1 MKKSDTKYRSQEKLF
16 SRVKKFIKSHSIPFA
31 IAVLSIMFA
40 AGSFLVI
47 TGYLQYT
54 NTTRQSYVVAG
65 LRAMEEGNLHKAQTF
80 LVQAGKAGAAEAY
93 PYLAWISAKSG
104 NFSKALEYSREC
116 AKYKNVYGSYE
127 IMGYLALLGYGNAQG
142 AGSAIYYFNE
152 ALKEYSEEYLKNH
165 NPLLNMYERGIELCM
180 NTSDYI
186 RMVNESV
193 SLGSKEA
200 RLYRGDIDFLG
211 LENDVSPASAAKSW
225 EKAREES
232 IVAAKSRLAGMLW
245 HGYGCNR
252 DYTKAME
259 LYEDAARKDDPVANY
274 SIGLIKLR
282 TQTKTSFLEGMRHL
296 KNAAKKNY
304 GPALTAVGVLALV
317 QNRNNSKIIYATSD
331 IFKQAYDCG
340 DSTGGILY
348 ALMLMNGDGVATDET
363 EAYSIL
369 YDLKNRSVKSVD
381 SLLKYFIYTKNV
393 NSRKLFNQLLI
404 LCKGIYFG
412 DIAFMEGAPEA
423 VKYHNSKSE
432 RAVSYFKSQVSDRAR
447 FDDEL
452 IRSLGKNYVEK
463 IDVPEKITIG
473 GEKLIYPEMYEV
485 LEMYNPTTG
494 AKAFMPKMILKI
506 DGAIPRLPP
515 EYDKYNI
522 DIENIEKLF

>member
-1 MKKSDTKYRSQEKLF
+1 MKKSSTKYRNQDKLLD
-16 SRVKKFIKSHSIPFA
+16 RIVKYVKSHSIPFA
-31 IAVLSIMFA
+31 IGVLSVMFA
-40 AGSFLVI
+40 AGSYLVI
-47 TGYLQYT
+47 SGYLQYT
-54 NTTRQSYVVAG
+54 NTTKESYVVAG
-65 LRAMEEGNLHKAQTF
+65 LKSMQEGNLHKAQTF
-80 LVQAGKAGAAEAY
+80 LLQAGKNGAAEAY

-116 AKYKNVYGSYE
+116 AKYKDVYGSYE
-127 IMGYLALLGYGNAQG
+127 LMGYLALLGYGNAQG

-152 ALKEYSEEYLKNH
+152 ALKEYSEEYLKTH
-165 NPLLNMYERGIELCM
+165 APLLKMYERGIELCM

-200 RLYRGDIDFLG
+200 LLYRGDIDFLG
-211 LENDVSPASAAKSW
+211 LEHDVSPASAAKSW
-225 EKAREES
+225 EKAKAES
-232 IVAAKSRLAGMLW
+232 ITAAKSRLAGMLW

-252 DYTKAME
+252 DYVKAME
-259 LYEDAARKDDPVANY
+259 LYEDAAQKDDPVANY

-304 GPALTAVGVLALV
+304 GPALTAVGVMALV
-317 QNRNNSKIIYATSD
+317 QNRNNSKIIYASSD

-348 ALMLMNGDGVATDET
+348 ALMLMNGDGVATDQT
-363 EAYSIL
+363 EAFSIL

-381 SLLKYFIYTKNV
+381 SLLKYFIYTKNI
-393 NSRKLFNQLLI
+393 NSRKLFNQLII
-404 LCKGIYFG
+404 LCKGIYLG
-412 DIAFMEGAPEA
+412 DIAFDEGAPEA
-423 VKYHNSKSE
+423 VKYHNSKNE
-432 RAVSYFKSQVSDRAR
+432 RAVSYFKSQSADRAR

-463 IDVPEKITIG
+463 FDDPKHITIG
-473 GEKLIYPEMYEV
+473 GEQLIYPDMYEV

-494 AKAFMPKMILKI
+494 AKAFMPKMIMKI
-506 DGAIPRLPP
+506 DGAIPQLPKQ
-515 EYDKYNI
+515 YDKYNI
-522 DIENIEKLF
+522 DMEKIEKMF